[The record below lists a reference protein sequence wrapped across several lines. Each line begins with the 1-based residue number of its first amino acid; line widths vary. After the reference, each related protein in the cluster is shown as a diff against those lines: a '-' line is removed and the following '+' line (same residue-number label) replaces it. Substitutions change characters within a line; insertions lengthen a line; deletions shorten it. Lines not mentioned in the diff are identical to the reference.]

1 MSPTLSF
8 DQICRRA
15 SGRRRYNLQRQ
26 MSAMD
31 RRKEVAKLL
40 TLYGRRAR
48 GVQLRI
54 ARELGVSES
63 TISRDIRHIRSAII
77 DKRLTQS

>member
-15 SGRRRYNLQRQ
+15 SGRRRYNFQRQ
-26 MSAMD
+26 LDAMD
-31 RRKEVAKLL
+31 RRKEVARLL
-40 TLYGRRAR
+40 MLYGHRLR
-48 GVQLRI
+48 GVQFRI

-63 TISRDIRHIRSAII
+63 TISRDVQHICSM
-77 DKRLTQS
+77 KGVKE